1 MENVNEDA
9 RAIMQKRLDEL
20 NQTINNSVNQ
30 SKDEVIE
37 QISKGYQKKKKET
50 INKLKAKAGSLVDFS
65 LESPN
70 ASGGENGL
78 QVKLGYGD
86 YLRILLLLENETTK
100 LERLQEVIQVN
111 MRQQGNRS
119 EFQMCQSYVNVYAD
133 AKCSINYVFMSQMFV
148 PADIRLNGRYEFN
161 IMTNRTY

>member
-1 MENVNEDA
+1 M
-9 RAIMQKRLDEL
+9 
-20 NQTINNSVNQ
+20 
-30 SKDEVIE
+30 
-37 QISKGYQKKKKET
+37 
-50 INKLKAKAGSLVDFS
+50 VDFS